1 MSSEVGPPKKR
12 RGAGL
17 AADSPKLR
25 PSLVKRCQILR
36 VDEAKNRLPL
46 PALLHREGLGD
57 HAKKSALCPLHDDEH
72 KSFSVFKGKDGSWH
86 WKCFAGCG
94 GGDEITFLEKRE
106 NISRSDATKRFIQ
119 MAGGSNGAAP
129 NAPQLSREKR
139 VMFDWQKCVDA
150 FTDDHLEHLGEWRGL
165 RGGFT
170 SWLHKRGDV
179 GLCKNRVAFPVREK
193 QGVGRVLA
201 AHYCRPDLHKFF
213 YFPEGVNTQPF
224 VIGDPSTTKQIHL
237 FESQWDMFAFA
248 DRTELYLEP
257 SVAFVCTRGAENAKL
272 VQGLFHEGVS
282 VCAWPQNDGHGMKWL
297 SDLPKYS
304 AVPIAK
310 AITPAPHKDVNDWCR
325 AGATVEDIYSAFFRN
340 ELVEVPKLPESEIL
354 PEETADTLA
363 ESEIRG
369 EIVGIL
375 TDRKL
380 LATEQRT
387 AIADAVVL
395 ALIARGQ
402 FFFHAE
408 RRDFES
414 AMFFDQKRKRLERI
428 RSDAFLAWLSDWLR
442 VNRADVLFKYIIAE
456 VETVAL
462 SEKNSKAIVPEKFW
476 ASRTGAVYLSNGAG
490 AMVRITATKIEIVHN
505 GSDEVLFAA
514 GDTLRPWN
522 LTEPRDPFNECSVF
536 SKATYAAKHGRDLLK
551 IWAISLPTNPASKP
565 PLCAVGPIGSGKTR
579 MASAVAEL
587 YGIPA
592 LTNNVEDFG
601 EDSFWANIDAGGL
614 FTLDNCDTRTK
625 WLPDAV
631 ASAATAGCSQ
641 RRKKYTDSE
650 TITLRARAALC
661 LTTANPT
668 FASDAGLADRLL
680 VLRMNRRTDET
691 SDARLSQE
699 VADHRDAGLSFI
711 SRVLCRALADKEA
724 TPGGLNQRHPD
735 FAAFCVRI
743 GRAIGRKD
751 EVVKALKAAEQD
763 KSLLCIETDFVGS
776 ALLEYLENKESFN
789 GTATELRDELI
800 RADSELEDKLS
811 AKRLGKRLDM
821 VWPHLE
827 KVFRAEKEKDS
838 HTRKTTYLFKSAQC
852 A

>member
-1 MSSEVGPPKKR
+1 MGDPPEK
-12 RGAGL
+12 
-17 AADSPKLR
+17 
-25 PSLVKRCQILR
+25 
-36 VDEAKNRLPL
+36 LPL
-46 PALLHREGLGD
+46 FNLEQLRERPTD
-57 HAKKSALCPLHDDEH
+57 
-72 KSFSVFKGKDGSWH
+72 
-86 WKCFAGCG
+86 
-94 GGDEITFLEKRE
+94 
-106 NISRSDATKRFIQ
+106 
-119 MAGGSNGAAP
+119 
-129 NAPQLSREKR
+129 R
-139 VMFDWQKCVDA
+139 VYLVEGEKCVCELRDK
-150 FTDDHLEHLGEWRGL
+150 LGL
-165 RGGFT
+165 LVTT
-170 SWLHKRGDV
+170 S
-179 GLCKNRVAFPVREK
+179 
-193 QGVGRVLA
+193 
-201 AHYCRPDLHKFF
+201 AH
-213 YFPEGVNTQPF
+213 
-224 VIGDPSTTKQIHL
+224 
-237 FESQWDMFAFA
+237 
-248 DRTELYLEP
+248 
-257 SVAFVCTRGAENAKL
+257 GAK
-272 VQGLFHEGVS
+272 
-282 VCAWPQNDGHGMKWL
+282 
-297 SDLPKYS
+297 
-304 AVPIAK
+304 
-310 AITPAPHKDVNDWCR
+310 APHKTDWTRLAGRKVVILPDADNDGKAYASKAERTLLQLEPPARIKIVQLPDVPAKGDCVDWLQSRNGQSQEDTIAQLEALIAAAAEEKETRR
-325 AGATVEDIYSAFFRN
+325 AT
-340 ELVEVPKLPESEIL
+340 LTTPEIL
-354 PEETADTLA
+354 PGQTADTSA
-363 ESEIRG
+363 EAEIRG
-369 EIVGIL
+369 EIIRIL

-380 LATEQRT
+380 SAAEQRT
-387 AIADAVVL
+387 AIADTVVL

-442 VNRADVLFKYIIAE
+442 VNRADVLFKYVIAE

-476 ASRTGAVYLSNGAG
+476 ASRTGAVYLSNGDG
-490 AMVRITATKIEIVHN
+490 AMVRITASKTEIVDN
-505 GSDEVLFAA
+505 GCDEVLFAA

-522 LTEPRDPFNECSVF
+522 LTEPQDPFDECSVF
-536 SKATYAAKHGRDLLK
+536 SKATYTAKHGRDLLK
-551 IWAISLPTNPASKP
+551 IFAISLPTNPASKP

-579 MASAVAEL
+579 LASAVAEL

-691 SDARLSQE
+691 SDAKLSQE
-699 VADHRDAGLSFI
+699 ISDSRDAGLSFI
-711 SRVLCRALADKEA
+711 CQVLSRALADKEP

-735 FAAFCVRI
+735 FAAFGVRI

-776 ALLEYLENKESFN
+776 ALLEYLENNESFN

-800 RADSELEDKLS
+800 TADAELEDKLS
-811 AKRLGKRLDM
+811 VKRLGKRLDM
-821 VWPHLE
+821 VWPHLQ

-838 HTRKTTYLFKSAQC
+838 HTRKATYSFKSAQC
-852 A
+852 ASC